1 MSKEGYVKKY
11 AIEAVREELKE
22 RFRAVLR
29 GSTTNDLLAMLD
41 CADSQGGKLLSRMLI
56 NVLS

>member
-1 MSKEGYVKKY
+1 MSKEDYVKKY

-22 RFRAVLR
+22 RFRAALR

-41 CADSQGGKLLSRMLI
+41 CADSQGEKLLSRMLI